1 MRDPLTTVKEHL
13 DAVHTGDPEAMA
25 ADYAAD
31 AVLVRDVVYSGRDAI
46 AVYFT
51 TVPERL
57 GDGRVE
63 FAEPQMEGAL
73 VAVAWTLRGGPGDG
87 TSGTDRFEVAGGMI
101 VRQTVTLDGGDF

>member
-1 MRDPLTTVKEHL
+1 MRDPLSAVRDHL
-13 DAVHTGDPEAMA
+13 TAIHTGDPEAMA

-31 AVLVRDVVYSGRDAI
+31 AVLMRDVAYRGRDAI
-46 AVYFT
+46 TGYFT

-63 FAEPQMEGAL
+63 FAEPRMEDDL
-73 VAVAWTLRGGPGDG
+73 VAVAWKLVGGPGDG
-87 TSGTDRFEVAGGMI
+87 ASGTDRFEVADGMI